1 MGDVRLTFDDG
12 SVVRLHLVSGTGA
25 ADGPGEPRQSAP
37 PAGPVGAGADDELG
51 LPAGFGSARPV
62 SADGR
67 AARALTRGGE
77 ALTEALRPLGGVL
90 GGIHR
95 SFSGF
100 AQRPDEV
107 TVEFGV
113 TLGSDLSLGVFS
125 GSGEA
130 SFTVSAT
137 WNLAG
142 DTGPATT
149 PDPAAPVLGAA
160 AGSRPASGPAAPVS
174 GVTAGSPPGS
184 GPAPTDGVTAGSL
197 PASGPAHGF

>member
-12 SVVRLHLVSGTGA
+12 SVVRLHLAPEGVGPDGA
-25 ADGPGEPRQSAP
+25 PGSAP
-37 PAGPVGAGADDELG
+37 APAGPVAGGELALPDE
-51 LPAGFGSARPV
+51 FGSARPV

-67 AARALTRGGE
+67 AAQALTRGGE
-77 ALTEALRPLGGVL
+77 ALTQALRPLGGVL

-95 SFSGF
+95 SFSQF

-125 GSGEA
+125 GGGEA

-142 DTGPATT
+142 GAASPEAGPGPGPA
-149 PDPAAPVLGAA
+149 DAAA
-160 AGSRPASGPAAPVS
+160 AGSAPVP
-174 GVTAGSPPGS
+174 GQANGS
-184 GPAPTDGVTAGSL
+184 
-197 PASGPAHGF
+197 

>member
-12 SVVRLHLVSGTGA
+12 SVVRLHLAS
-25 ADGPGEPRQSAP
+25 ADDG
-37 PAGPVGAGADDELG
+37 AGPAAPVDRGSADAGDAAPD
-51 LPAGFGSARPV
+51 LPEGFGVARPV

-67 AARALTRGGE
+67 AAQALTRGGQ
-77 ALTEALRPLGGVL
+77 ALTDALRPLGGVL

-95 SFSGF
+95 SFTGF

-125 GSGEA
+125 GSGQA

-142 DTGPATT
+142 ATADAAQAAPGT
-149 PDPAAPVLGAA
+149 DPAGTLSPAA
-160 AGSRPASGPAAPVS
+160 A
-174 GVTAGSPPGS
+174 PGRVN
-184 GPAPTDGVTAGSL
+184 G
-197 PASGPAHGF
+197 